1 MHVKLQAGSK
11 AQQGIEMNV
20 IAVLE
25 TELIASTQPSGPS
38 LALKQCSGGHWV
50 APVSFKW
57 QRGRRKKRSSERLK
71 GVVSSFNPENHR
83 VPSFVFKHFFFCG
96 LI

>member
-57 QRGRRKKRSSERLK
+57 QRGEGGKNEAQR
-71 GVVSSFNPENHR
+71 G
-83 VPSFVFKHFFFCG
+83 
-96 LI
+96 